1 MNLVVGATGL
11 VGGEICR
18 LLAEAGRPVRALV
31 RPGTGADAIAR
42 LRDLGAEIAQ
52 GDLKDRGSI
61 DAACRNAATAIST
74 ASSTLRRQAGDSIE
88 SVDHQGQL
96 DLVAAAEAAGVGQ
109 FVLVSFPP
117 IDLEFP
123 LQSAKRA
130 VEQRLARA
138 RMTYTVLQPTCFM
151 EIWLSPALG
160 FDPSHG
166 TATVY
171 GDGHNK
177 VSWISFLDVAR
188 FAVAA
193 LGNSRAV
200 RATFRLGG
208 PDALSPLEVVHLAEK
223 IAKKP
228 IVIQHAPEDAL
239 QAQYEA
245 AADPL
250 QRSMAA
256 LMLYCARGDAID
268 TRQSLDAL
276 AVPRLKS
283 VRNHLTG
290 FASAAGSMLPGS

>member
-18 LLAEAGRPVRALV
+18 LLAETGRPVRALV
-31 RPGTGADAIAR
+31 RPGTGTDAIAR
-42 LRDLGAEIAQ
+42 LRDLGAEIVQ

-61 DAACRNAATAIST
+61 DAACRNAVTVIST

-96 DLVAAAEAAGVGQ
+96 NLVEAAEAAGVRQ
-109 FVLVSFPP
+109 FILVSFPP

-130 VEQRLARA
+130 VEQRLARS
-138 RMTYTVLQPTCFM
+138 RMRHTVLQPTCFM

-160 FDPSHG
+160 FDPCGG
-166 TATVY
+166 TATVF
-171 GDGHNK
+171 GSGHNK

-193 LGNSRAV
+193 LQDSRTV
-200 RATFRLGG
+200 GGTFKLGG
-208 PDALSPLEVVHLAEK
+208 PDALSPIEVVAVAEQLV
-223 IAKKP
+223 KKP
-228 IVIQHAPEDAL
+228 IALQHVPESVL
-239 QAQYEA
+239 QAQFESA
-245 AADPL
+245 SDPL
-250 QRSMAA
+250 QRSMGA

-268 TRQSLDAL
+268 PGPSLDAL
-276 AVPRLKS
+276 AVPRLRS
-283 VRNHLTG
+283 VRDHLTG
-290 FASAAGSMLPGS
+290 LASAAGSMLPGS